1 MRKYLLATHGKLAS
15 GIKDSIEIITGM
27 GDYFEIIEAYVDGS
41 DYTKQISNFV
51 NATETSKQTV
61 IFTDLYGGSVNQRIV
76 LEVQNSQKENI
87 FVITGMNLAIVISIL
102 LCKEELTVEK
112 VQEIILESQVQLIEV
127 NKLADEDEEEEFF

>member
-27 GDYFEIIEAYVDGS
+27 GECFEIIEAYVDGS
-41 DYTKQISNFV
+41 DYTKQITNFV
-51 NATETSKQTV
+51 NATEASNQTV

>member
-27 GDYFEIIEAYVDGS
+27 GEYFEIIEAYVDGS
-41 DYTKQISNFV
+41 DYTKQITNFV
-51 NATETSKQTV
+51 NATEASKQTV

-76 LEVQNSQKENI
+76 LEIKNNQKENI

-112 VQEIILESQVQLIEV
+112 VQEMILESQVQLIEV

>member
-51 NATETSKQTV
+51 NATEASKQTV